1 LKIYLNDKE
10 LDNEYRFLTLPEL
23 LESVKD
29 DIENR
34 ILKLI
39 LVNGTEVEEKYLSE
53 KLIDKED
60 IQVIKFVTQRTDEL
74 IKGTLNQIDEYL
86 HKLKDGIEETV
97 DLFRTGETN
106 KANKMYQQIIEGL
119 DWYIQV
125 TTKILS
131 LLNTEGLKKKG
142 NNKLNDLNE
151 ILGEIMEAQENEDT
165 VLIADILE
173 YEISRYIEEFMDFND
188 EINNF
193 ISND

>member
-34 ILKLI
+34 IVKQI

>member
-1 LKIYLNDKE
+1 LKIFLNDKE

-29 DIENR
+29 DMENR
-34 ILKLI
+34 ILKQI

>member
-34 ILKLI
+34 ILKQI